1 MSWLERI
8 ELAQINAREP
18 ISVNNIFLGRKE
30 PVEIVTEE
38 LRLLNQLIACYFDHL
53 QIPVPELEKG

>member
-8 ELAQINAREP
+8 ELAQTNARAP
-18 ISVNNIFLGRKE
+18 ITMNNVYLGRRE

-53 QIPVPELEKG
+53 QIPLPEQG